1 MMIMIMRLT
10 LIFLYC
16 RMAINLL
23 MWDWILITAQSF
35 FS

>member
-1 MMIMIMRLT
+1 MMMIILILT

-23 MWDWILITAQSF
+23 MCDWILMTAHSF